1 MNYRHVFHAGN
12 FADVF
17 KHAVLARILVHLCE
31 KPQPFR
37 VLDTHAGTGVYDLEG
52 TQASR
57 TGEWREGIG
66 RLVQQNPTS
75 KAAVLL
81 KPYLDTVAALNAKD
95 ALKFYPGSP
104 QLALS
109 LMREQD
115 RLVACELEPRA
126 AATQAGHLRRDKR
139 AKAVEAD
146 GWQALNAYL
155 PPPERRGLVVI
166 DPPFEDKNEFE
177 NIANGLELGQRKWE
191 SGTYLVWYPIK
202 GTGTSA
208 FMRRLRKLAI
218 PKMLRTEL
226 HVRGARADSFTGSG
240 LVVVNPPWRLAE
252 ELTILLPA
260 LQAVLAQGPGSR
272 TVLESL
278 GDKF

>member
-17 KHAVLARILVHLCE
+17 KHAVMARILVHLCE
-31 KPQPFR
+31 KLQPFR
-37 VLDTHAGTGVYDLEG
+37 VLDTHAGTGLYDLEG
-52 TQASR
+52 MQASR

-66 RLVQQNPTS
+66 RLLQQKP
-75 KAAVLL
+75 AGDAGALL
-81 KPYLDTVAALNAKD
+81 KPYLDAVAALNAKD
-95 ALKFYPGSP
+95 TLKFYPGSP

-115 RLVACELEPRA
+115 RLIACELEPKG
-126 AATQAGHLRRDKR
+126 AATLAGHLRRDRR
-139 AKAVEAD
+139 AKAVETD

-177 NIANGLELGQRKWE
+177 NIAEGLELGRRKWE
-191 SGTYLVWYPIK
+191 SGIYLVWYPIK
-202 GTGTSA
+202 GTGASA

-226 HVRGARADSFTGSG
+226 HVRSASADSFTGSG
-240 LVVVNPPWRLAE
+240 LVIVNPPWRLAD
-252 ELTILLPA
+252 ELKVLLPA
-260 LQAVLAQGPGSR
+260 LQAVLSQGPGSR
-272 TVLESL
+272 TVLEPV

>member
-17 KHAVLARILVHLCE
+17 KHAVLARVLVHLCE

-37 VLDTHAGTGVYDLEG
+37 VLDTHAGTGLYDLEG
-52 TQASR
+52 TQATR

-66 RLVQQNPTS
+66 RLMAQKP
-75 KAAVLL
+75 AGEAGALL
-81 KPYLDTVAALNAKD
+81 KPYLDAVAALNSGD

-104 QLALS
+104 LLALA

-126 AATQAGHLRRDKR
+126 AATLAGHLRRDKR
-139 AKAVEAD
+139 AKAVETD
-146 GWQALNAYL
+146 GWQALNAHL

-166 DPPFEDKNEFE
+166 DPPFEQKDEFE
-177 NIANGLELGQRKWE
+177 NIVRGLELGSRKWE

-202 GTGTSA
+202 GSGTSA
-208 FMRRLRKLAI
+208 VMRQLRKLAI

-226 HVRGARADSFTGSG
+226 HVRGASADSFTGSG

-252 ELTILLPA
+252 ELKVLLPA
-260 LQAVLAQGPGSR
+260 LQALLAQGPGNR
-272 TVLESL
+272 TVIEPL

>member
-37 VLDTHAGTGVYDLEG
+37 VLDTHAGTGLYDLEG

-57 TGEWREGIG
+57 TGEWHDGIG
-66 RLVQQNPTS
+66 RLMAQKPAGE
-75 KAAVLL
+75 AAALL
-81 KPYLDTVAALNAKD
+81 APYLDAVAALNSGG

-115 RLVACELEPRA
+115 RMVACELEPKA
-126 AATQAGHLRRDKR
+126 AAALAANLRRDKR
-139 AKAVEAD
+139 AKAVETD

-166 DPPFEDKNEFE
+166 DPPFEDRDEFE
-177 NIANGLELGQRKWE
+177 NLVEGLDLGRRKWE
-191 SGTYLVWYPIK
+191 SGIYLLWYPIK
-202 GTGTSA
+202 GTGTAA
-208 FMRRLRKLAI
+208 FMRQLRKI
-218 PKMLRTEL
+218 PITKMLRTEL
-226 HVRGARADSFTGSG
+226 HVKAAASDSFTGSG
-240 LVVVNPPWRLAE
+240 LIVVNPPWRLVD
-252 ELTILLPA
+252 ELKVMLPT
-260 LQAVLAQGPGSR
+260 LQATLAQGSGSR
-272 TVLESL
+272 TVLEPL

>member
-37 VLDTHAGTGVYDLEG
+37 VLDTHAGTGLYDLEG

-57 TGEWREGIG
+57 TGEWHDGIG
-66 RLVQQNPTS
+66 RLMAQKPAGE
-75 KAAVLL
+75 AAALL
-81 KPYLDTVAALNAKD
+81 APYLDAVAALNSGG

-115 RLVACELEPRA
+115 RMVACELEPKA
-126 AATQAGHLRRDKR
+126 AAALAAHLRRDKR
-139 AKAVEAD
+139 AKAVETD

-166 DPPFEDKNEFE
+166 DPPFEDRDEFE
-177 NIANGLELGQRKWE
+177 NLVEGLDLGRRKWE
-191 SGTYLVWYPIK
+191 SGTYLLWYPIK
-202 GTGTSA
+202 GTGTAA
-208 FMRRLRKLAI
+208 FMRQLRKI
-218 PKMLRTEL
+218 PITKMLRTEL
-226 HVRGARADSFTGSG
+226 HVKAAASDSFTGSG
-240 LVVVNPPWRLAE
+240 LIVVNPPWRLAD
-252 ELTILLPA
+252 ELKVMLPT
-260 LQAVLAQGPGSR
+260 LQATLAQGSGSR
-272 TVLESL
+272 TVLEPF

>member
-37 VLDTHAGTGVYDLEG
+37 VLDTHAGTGLYDLEG

-57 TGEWREGIG
+57 TGEWHDGIG
-66 RLVQQNPTS
+66 RLMAQKPAGE
-75 KAAVLL
+75 AAALL
-81 KPYLDTVAALNAKD
+81 APYLDAVAALNSGG

-115 RLVACELEPRA
+115 RMVACELEPKA
-126 AATQAGHLRRDKR
+126 AAALAANLRRDKR
-139 AKAVEAD
+139 AKAVETD

-166 DPPFEDKNEFE
+166 DPPFEDRDEFE
-177 NIANGLELGQRKWE
+177 NLVEGLDLGRRKWE
-191 SGTYLVWYPIK
+191 SGIYLLWYPIK
-202 GTGTSA
+202 GTGTAA
-208 FMRRLRKLAI
+208 FMRQLRKI
-218 PKMLRTEL
+218 PITKMLRTEL
-226 HVRGARADSFTGSG
+226 HVKAAASDSFTGSG
-240 LVVVNPPWRLAE
+240 LIVVNPPWRLAD
-252 ELTILLPA
+252 ELKVMLPT
-260 LQAVLAQGPGSR
+260 LQATLAQGSGSR
-272 TVLESL
+272 TVLEPL